1 MAAKA
6 EAARGTAPAKDP
18 SPRTKWHTGSS
29 GPLAQL
35 VVVQRDLM
43 VDHTLCSPVVAV
55 ACAQQ
60 SPAVAQLTLA
70 TRRPRQSCFRKD
82 VWSPCWWRL
91 FDDRRWVRMIVP
103 PNVGVAAAWHCAD
116 ARRGELAGSND
127 QFEIPTT
134 ETVGLPCAPSG
145 SNKLEGVGKA

>member
-60 SPAVAQLTLA
+60 SPAVLFQERCLVTL
-70 TRRPRQSCFRKD
+70 
-82 VWSPCWWRL
+82 L
-91 FDDRRWVRMIVP
+91 
-103 PNVGVAAAWHCAD
+103 VALI
-116 ARRGELAGSND
+116 R
-127 QFEIPTT
+127 
-134 ETVGLPCAPSG
+134 
-145 SNKLEGVGKA
+145 